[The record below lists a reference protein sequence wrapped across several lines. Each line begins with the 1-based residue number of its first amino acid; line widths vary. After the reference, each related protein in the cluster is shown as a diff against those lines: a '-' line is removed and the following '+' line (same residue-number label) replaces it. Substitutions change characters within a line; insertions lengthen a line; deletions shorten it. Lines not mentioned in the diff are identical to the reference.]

1 MSSTANKKVILVI
14 GATGA
19 QGIAVIE
26 ALLATS
32 ADGSPSPYAVRALTR
47 DPNGRRAKELAA
59 KGVEVFKG
67 SVEDFPTVL
76 AALQGAWGAF
86 VNTDSFTIGEQKEIY
101 LGMRIF
107 ELAKQA
113 KTVRQYIW
121 SSLDYIGKKSGYNPK
136 YRAEH
141 YDGKG
146 RVADWLKAQPSVV
159 SDSDM
164 AWSCISSGP
173 YMDMLKLPMLG
184 PLFRREDG
192 TFVFA
197 FPAGVGH
204 VAMVSLKDIG
214 FFARYSFD
222 NRAEVSGK
230 DLEIAS
236 EMATLEYTVETF
248 KRVTGLPAV
257 AVHLTVEEWFLNWTN
272 TDEPVARD
280 GKHVAGSTTWKDNF
294 TAFWNLY
301 RDDIVQRDM
310 TWVRKVNPDGQ
321 NLEKW
326 MRETQYK
333 GDLDLSLL
341 KYWEDGSRVS
351 LDFEHIAAT
360 LGKA

>member
-1 MSSTANKKVILVI
+1 MSPTANKKIVLVI

-26 ALLATS
+26 ALLAAS
-32 ADGSPSPYAVRALTR
+32 ADDSPSPYAVRALTR
-47 DPNGRRAKELAA
+47 DPNGRRAKELEA
-59 KGVEVFKG
+59 KGVDIFKG
-67 SVEDFPTVL
+67 SVEDLSSVF

-86 VNTDSFTIGEQKEIY
+86 VNTDSFTIGEQKEIF

-113 KTVRQYIW
+113 KTVRHYIW
-121 SSLDYIGKKSGYNPK
+121 SSLDYVGKNSGYNPK

-141 YDGKG
+141 FDGKG

-159 SDSDM
+159 NDSDM
-164 AWSCISSGP
+164 AWSCISTGP

-184 PLFRREDG
+184 PLFRRADG

-197 FPAGVGH
+197 FPTDLGH
-204 VAMVSLKDIG
+204 VPMVSLKDIG

-236 EMATLEYTVETF
+236 EMATLDNTVGTF
-248 KRVTGLPAV
+248 KKVTGLPAV
-257 AVHLTVEEWFLNWTN
+257 AVHLTVEEWFRNWKN
-272 TDEPVARD
+272 TDWPLARERKYGD
-280 GKHVAGSTTWKDNF
+280 GSTTWKENF
-294 TAFWNLY
+294 TAFWNLF
-301 RDDIVQRDM
+301 RDDIIKRDM
-310 TWVRKVNPDGQ
+310 TWIRKVNPDGQ

-326 MRETQYK
+326 MRETKYK
-333 GDLDLSLL
+333 GELELSLL
-341 KYWEDGSRVS
+341 KSWEDGSRVS
-351 LDFEHIAAT
+351 LDLEHITAT